1 MAGFSV
7 TNTDY
12 LLRTNLWSRELKDTF
27 DFDLM
32 GQKYVRM
39 IENPG
44 SGTLNIPSIGQFE
57 VSDYAEN
64 MQARFTGMDTGNFTF
79 TINEYKQV
87 GTYITRKAK
96 QDLFYAQQL
105 VSSFVP
111 KMSRALAEQMER
123 DVLAIGPDG
132 QTASNANQINGAD
145 HRWIGSGTSETIDV
159 KDFALALNS
168 LQMAGVPM
176 TNLVAIVHPS
186 VEYKLNT
193 LTNIT
198 NVSNN
203 PQWEGIIASG
213 HRTGMRFIKNI
224 YGFDV
229 YVSQFLKTSVN
240 ESITGVGGARTS
252 AAGVANLFFSATP
265 GDTLPFVGAVAQAPI
280 VDSKFNQDFQRDEFI
295 VTCRYG
301 YKLYRPENL
310 CVVITDTDQVL

>member
-1 MAGFSV
+1 MSFLS

-12 LLRTNLWSRELKDTF
+12 LTRTNLWSQELKDTF
-27 DFDLM
+27 EADLL
-32 GQKYVRM
+32 GQKYCRM
-39 IENPG
+39 ISFPEG
-44 SGTLNIPSIGQFE
+44 DTLNIPSIGQFE
-57 VSDYAEN
+57 VQDYAEG
-64 MQARFTGMDTGNFTF
+64 MPTRYTAMDTGNFTF

-87 GTYITRKAK
+87 GTYISRKAR
-96 QDLFYAQQL
+96 QDLFYASQL

-111 KMSRALAEQMER
+111 KMSRALAEQMEA

-132 QTASNANQINGAD
+132 QTASNGNSINGAY
-145 HRWIGSGTSETIDV
+145 HRWVGSGTSETIDV

-168 LQMAGVPM
+168 LQMANVPM

-203 PQWEGIIASG
+203 PMWEGIITTG
-213 HRTGMRFIKNI
+213 HRTGMRFVKNI

-240 ESITGVGGARTS
+240 ETITGPGGARTS
-252 AAGVANLFFSATP
+252 AAGVANLFFSAAG
-265 GDTLPFVGAVAQAPI
+265 GDASPFIGAVRQAPI
-280 VDSKFNQDFQRDEFI
+280 VDHEFNKDMQRDEWV

-310 CVVITDTDQVL
+310 VVVITDTDQVS